1 MRFFSFVFVGLF
13 VFLICATPNTIH
25 AKVEKFE
32 ITSRTSFAEGRKFGE
47 IGTYELLRGKV
58 YFSLD
63 PALRQNKQ
71 VVDLELVTP
80 DSDGLVRFFAD
91 LVILTPTNPAKSSGA
106 VLYDVNNRGNLRT
119 LDFFNHAKGGN
130 SLDTKAH
137 AGNGFLMNHGWT
149 LISSGWD
156 GELLAG
162 SSRLK
167 LYPPTLGK
175 DITGLVRYEF
185 TLGEGKEVG
194 SITGTGHGAFQ
205 YDDTKFSEATLTKRP
220 HARAARTLI
229 PRAQWF
235 TEITETKN
243 PQPGDQKKIE
253 LHLTTKGEQGQIYEL
268 IYQAHSPQ
276 VHGTCFTS
284 VRDLIDAVKTG
295 EGKGNPLLING
306 KPFLK
311 RAHAFGISQ
320 AGRYLREFLY
330 SGFNESES
338 GTKVFDGL
346 LPHVSGGGMGSFN
359 HRFAQ
364 PTRFSGQRLNH
375 DYPVDRFPFAYNRQ
389 KHPFRDLKDGLLTQ
403 ARESRTAPKIVHTQ
417 SSSEYWHRAGSLIH
431 TDPLG
436 VHDTRI
442 PRNVRL
448 YTFGGTQHGPAKYPA
463 SRGNAA
469 YPKNPADF
477 RPLMRCI
484 LLKLDGWVQGQSM
497 PASVYPTLRS
507 GSLGHWEQHSVGF
520 PELPGVSYPTVIHQP
535 NDWYYGV
542 NWELDQ
548 SEVQIHPPRMRNDY
562 RVLVPKVDLDG
573 NEIGCLQPPEVA
585 VALGTYA
592 SWNLYPEVHA
602 AHPDLVGLS
611 GAFLA
616 FERTKAA
623 REESGDPRP
632 SIRERYPTQQ
642 DYISS
647 LEAAC
652 KQLVERGFL
661 LDSEVHVLL
670 EKYGKRYLDLTGLPE
685 N

>member
-1 MRFFSFVFVGLF
+1 MRFFSFVAVGIF
-13 VFLICATPNTIH
+13 TFFTGAVPNTIH

-32 ITSRTSFAEGRKFGE
+32 ITSRTSFAEGTKFGDT
-47 IGTYELLRGKV
+47 GTYELLRGKV

-71 VVDLELVTP
+71 VVDLELVKP

-91 LVILTPTNPAKSSGA
+91 LVILTPTNPAKSNGA
-106 VLYDVNNRGNLRT
+106 VLYDVNNRGNMRT
-119 LDFFNHAKGGN
+119 LDFFNNAQGGN
-130 SLDTKAH
+130 SLDTKTH
-137 AGNGFLMNHGWT
+137 AGNGFLMKHGWT
-149 LISSGWD
+149 VISSGWD

-162 SSRLK
+162 STRLK

-194 SITGTGHGAFQ
+194 SITGAGHGAFQ
-205 YDDTKFSEATLTKRP
+205 YDDTKISAATLTKRP
-220 HARAARTLI
+220 HARSERTLI

-235 TEITETKN
+235 MEITETNN
-243 PQPGDQKKIE
+243 PQPGEQKKIE
-253 LHLTTKGEQGQIYEL
+253 IHLTTKGDQEQIYEL
-268 IYQAHSPQ
+268 IYTAHSPQ

-295 EGKGNPLLING
+295 KGKGNPLQING
-306 KPFLK
+306 KSFLK

-338 GTKVFDGL
+338 ETKVFDGL
-346 LPHVSGGGMGSFN
+346 IPHVSGGGMGSFN

-375 DYPVDRFPFAYNRQ
+375 DYPVDRFPFAYARQ
-389 KHPFRDLKDGLLTQ
+389 KHPFRDLEDGLLTQ

-417 SSSEYWHRAGSLIH
+417 SSSEYWHRAGSLTH

-477 RPLMRCI
+477 RPLMRSI
-484 LLKLDGWVQGQSM
+484 LLKLDGWVKGQSM

-507 GSLGHWEQHSVGF
+507 GTLVHWEQHSVGF

-542 NWELDQ
+542 NWDSDQ
-548 SEVQIHPPRMRNDY
+548 SEVQLHPPQMRNDY

-592 SWNLYPEVHA
+592 SWNLYPESHPA
-602 AHPDLVGLS
+602 YPDLVGLS
-611 GAFLA
+611 GAFFP
-616 FERTKAA
+616 FETTKAA
-623 REESGDPRP
+623 REESGDPRR
-632 SIRERYPTQQ
+632 SIQERYPTQQ
-642 DYISS
+642 NFVSA

-652 KQLVERGFL
+652 KQLVKRGFL